1 VICINIILIFLLWEV
16 DLKRKL
22 DFLKDER
29 IEVEYLPRTAEIL
42 SSQISVDLYDAN
54 FIDGRSSTNN
64 DDINVGPDD

>member
-1 VICINIILIFLLWEV
+1 
-16 DLKRKL
+16 LKRKL